1 MADLTDRGGICC
13 GVQQSAAELAAGCS
27 SWAPQPCAAEGQTVD
42 REQAEADGDNC
53 GLSADKLQQLAALVD
68 RSQRVMSHAWMIRTF
83 VKHCD
88 EVEDFP
94 ELNEMARTIFD
105 VFRAVETQ
113 TADPL
118 AYFRTLRKK
127 IGKLKKAAEQFENDA
142 WQASTHTNFQQC
154 SVAGKFLGDQLQE
167 LLEQA
172 EAIVPRPAP
181 PTFQLPG
188 GTGIPSPPNA
198 N

>member
-1 MADLTDRGGICC
+1 M
-13 GVQQSAAELAAGCS
+13 
-27 SWAPQPCAAEGQTVD
+27 D
-42 REQAEADGDNC
+42 REQTETAGDGSELPAE
-53 GLSADKLQQLAALVD
+53 KQQQLAALVD

-83 VKHCD
+83 IKHCD

-113 TADPL
+113 TADPV

-127 IGKLKKAAEQFENDA
+127 IGKLKKAAEQFEKDA

-172 EAIVPRPAP
+172 EVVAPRPAP

-188 GTGIPSPPNA
+188 GTGGSSPPAA